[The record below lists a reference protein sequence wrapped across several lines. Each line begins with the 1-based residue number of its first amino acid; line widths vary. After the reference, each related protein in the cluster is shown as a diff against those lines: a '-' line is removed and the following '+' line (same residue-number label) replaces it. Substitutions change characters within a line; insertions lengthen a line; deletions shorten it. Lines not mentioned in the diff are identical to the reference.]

1 MKTDSGGLW
10 SRIKSNRFMAILVLM
25 LLGFVVLTGVIDY
38 RLREDSSQD
47 QVYKQ
52 MVADLR
58 AASYQLTAL
67 SRDATG
73 GDKQSF
79 NRLYGVVA
87 DMDKTWGSIQASDG
101 QTRAVLS
108 EQIGSYDSA
117 WQKIKDNARVIT
129 DNQDSIILMHD
140 VATTLNEAL
149 PELQQEHDTIVEIL
163 LENTAQAEQ
172 ISVAQRQSWFA
183 ERIGRNVDKM
193 LRGGLDADRAADEFN
208 RDASRFGNVLEAM
221 KNGDVAMGMTQVTDA
236 DAVESLEQITRLFA
250 FVSGSVSDI
259 YEKSPDLFSARQA
272 ADAIIDGSPLLL
284 NRLSNLG
291 EGINNL
297 PSNRKVNSN
306 FLLASVAGAV
316 LCLIAIVWMLNVA
329 TKQRLAEQAETNE
342 RNQSAI
348 LRLLDEL
355 ADLADGD
362 LTTTATVTEDFT
374 GAIADSINYTI
385 DQLRVLV
392 SRINDTSAN
401 VSAASEETKQTALH
415 LARASEHQAQEIAG
429 ASAAVNQ
436 MAVTIDQVS
445 ANAAESARV
454 AERAVSIAFNGAKVV
469 QNTIHGMDTI
479 REQIQDTAKR
489 IKRLGESSQEI
500 GDIVSLINDIAD
512 QTNILAL
519 NAAIQASMAGDAGR
533 GFAVVA
539 DEVQRLAERS
549 ATATKQIEALVKTI
563 QSDTTAAVNS
573 MEQTTAEVVRG
584 ARLAQDAGVAL
595 EEIESVSASLA
606 ELIQNISN
614 AARQQSTSAGHISN
628 TMNVIQEFTSQTSAG
643 TSATAEAIG
652 RLAQMAIELHE
663 SVAGFK
669 LPEEM
674 ANEMQALA
682 AVLPTS
688 NTPAIEPSQ
697 YEEEVAAIEATDSL
711 DESSADQELAEMGE
725 PLDLGELDDESDKP
739 ESEVRV

>member
-1 MKTDSGGLW
+1 MKNDSDGLW
-10 SRIKSNRFMAILVLM
+10 SRIKSNRFMAILILM
-25 LLGFVVLTGVIDY
+25 LLGFGVLTGVIDY
-38 RLREDSSQD
+38 RLRQDAAQD
-47 QVYKQ
+47 QIYKQ
-52 MVADLR
+52 MVSDLR
-58 AASYQLTAL
+58 AASYQLTSL
-67 SRDATG
+67 SRDATAG
-73 GDKQSF
+73 SKQAFARLDK
-79 NRLYGVVA
+79 VVA
-87 DMDKTWGSIQASDG
+87 DMDEVWSVIQSTDG
-101 QTRAVLS
+101 QTRAVLT
-108 EQIGSYDSA
+108 EDIGAYDAA
-117 WQKIKDNARVIT
+117 WRKVKDNAKVIT

-163 LENTAQAEQ
+163 LENGAPAEQ

-193 LRGGLDADRAADEFN
+193 LRGGLDANKAADEFN

-221 KNGDVAMGMTQVTDA
+221 KKGDVAMGIAKVTDA
-236 DAVESLEQITRLFA
+236 DAVESLQQITRLFA

-272 ADAIIDGSPLLL
+272 ADAIIDGSPFLLK
-284 NRLSNLG
+284 RLGDLSDR
-291 EGINNL
+291 INGL
-297 PSNRKVNSN
+297 PTARKVNSN
-306 FLLASVAGAV
+306 FLVLAIAGAV

-329 TKQRLAEQAETNE
+329 TKRRLKEQAETNE

-429 ASAAVNQ
+429 ASAAVNE

-469 QNTIHGMDTI
+469 QNTINGMDTI

-563 QSDTTAAVNS
+563 QNDTTAAVNS
-573 MEQTTAEVVRG
+573 MEQTTSEVVRG

-674 ANEMQALA
+674 LADMQSFVGVTASSRSAVIA
-682 AVLPTS
+682 AQNL
-688 NTPAIEPSQ
+688 EP
-697 YEEEVAAIEATDSL
+697 E
-711 DESSADQELAEMGE
+711 
-725 PLDLGELDDESDKP
+725 DDEYNLLGGVDDLSDNY
-739 ESEVRV
+739 ESNPRV